1 MVFMEEGAIVYIDY
15 DLFEV
20 DSGKLIE
27 TTREETAK
35 SNDVHEESRNYE
47 PLCVTIGAG
56 TLIPGFEESLEE
68 AEVETDY
75 DIEISADKAY
85 GERDSGAIE
94 MLGPQQLARQ
104 VRDPDNL
111 QVGGPVEIG
120 GRKGTLI
127 MFRAGR
133 ARIDFNHELA
143 GKSLRYNYRITKVI
157 EEKDEMVMT
166 LLKMSTGSD
175 DFEVE
180 FDGDDVSITIPEFL
194 GYDQSWGMAK
204 FQLIRSLRDTV
215 GAKTIVFRDVHQFR
229 EAAEEEEEEHVHD
242 ENCDHE
248 HDEEE

>member
-1 MVFMEEGAIVYIDY
+1 
-15 DLFEV
+15 
-20 DSGKLIE
+20 
-27 TTREETAK
+27 
-35 SNDVHEESRNYE
+35 
-47 PLCVTIGAG
+47 
-56 TLIPGFEESLEE
+56 
-68 AEVETDY
+68 
-75 DIEISADKAY
+75 
-85 GERDSGAIE
+85 
-94 MLGPQQLARQ
+94 
-104 VRDPDNL
+104 
-111 QVGGPVEIG
+111 
-120 GRKGTLI
+120 

-143 GKSLRYNYRITKVI
+143 GKSLRYNYRITKVV

-242 ENCDHE
+242 ENCDHD

>member
-1 MVFMEEGAIVYIDY
+1 MWYPMEEGTIVYIDY

-20 DSGKLIE
+20 ESGDLIE

-35 SNDVHEESRNYE
+35 SNDMHDEGRTYE
-47 PLCVTIGAG
+47 PLCVTIGEG
-56 TLIPGFEESLEE
+56 RLIPGFEESLAE
-68 AEVETDY
+68 AEVDTDY
-75 DIEISADKAY
+75 EIDIPADKAY
-85 GERDSGAIE
+85 GERDSNAVE

-104 VRDPDNL
+104 VRDPENL

-143 GKSLRYNYRITKVI
+143 GKTLRYNYRVNKVV
-157 EEKDEMVMT
+157 EDRDEKVMT

-175 DFEVE
+175 DFEVDFE
-180 FDGDDVSITIPEFL
+180 GDDVSITIPEFL

-204 FQLIRSLRDTV
+204 FQLIRSLRDSV
-215 GAKTIVFRDVHQFR
+215 GAKTITFCDVHKFR
-229 EAAEEEEEEHVHD
+229 EASTEEEEHVHD
-242 ENCDHE
+242 ENCDHD
-248 HDEEE
+248 HGEEE